1 MFNRLLV
8 PLDRS
13 ALAECVLPHVSAIA
27 KAFDA
32 SILLLTVLEAGESD
46 EKQPSI
52 DPLDW
57 QIRKAEAEAYLQKIA
72 RQMQDAGLRVEA
84 QVLEGKAEER
94 IIEFAENQDINLIVL
109 SSHGRS
115 GLSGWNVS
123 SVVQKIILRA
133 YTSMMIVRAY
143 QPIKSDPIDL
153 KYRRL
158 MVPVDGSQR
167 AETVLP
173 VASSLAAFYEADLFV
188 VHVVRRPEMPR
199 RRTPL
204 TPEDIG
210 LAERLTERNKNEASK
225 YLEEIRSRVPANV
238 QTRLEISNRV
248 NATLHEIAK
257 QEDIDMVLLSAHGY
271 SGESKWPYGSVVIS
285 FISYGTTPLLIVQ
298 DIPRDQLR
306 ETDAEIAARDFGKR
320 EE

>member
-225 YLEEIRSRVPANV
+225 YLEEIRSRVTANV

>member
-13 ALAECVLPHVSAIA
+13 ALAECVLPHVAAIA

-238 QTRLEISNRV
+238 QTRLEISDRV

>member
-143 QPIKSDPIDL
+143 QPVKSDPIDL

-199 RRTPL
+199 RTPL

-238 QTRLEISNRV
+238 QTRLEISDRV

>member
-143 QPIKSDPIDL
+143 QPVKSDPIDL

-188 VHVVRRPEMPR
+188 VHVVRRPEMP

>member
-84 QVLEGKAEER
+84 HVLEGKAEER

-143 QPIKSDPIDL
+143 QPVKSDPIDL

-238 QTRLEISNRV
+238 QTRLEISDRV

>member
-1 MFNRLLV
+1 
-8 PLDRS
+8 
-13 ALAECVLPHVSAIA
+13 
-27 KAFDA
+27 
-32 SILLLTVLEAGESD
+32 
-46 EKQPSI
+46 
-52 DPLDW
+52 
-57 QIRKAEAEAYLQKIA
+57 
-72 RQMQDAGLRVEA
+72 
-84 QVLEGKAEER
+84 
-94 IIEFAENQDINLIVL
+94 
-109 SSHGRS
+109 
-115 GLSGWNVS
+115 
-123 SVVQKIILRA
+123 
-133 YTSMMIVRAY
+133 
-143 QPIKSDPIDL
+143 
-153 KYRRL
+153 L

-188 VHVVRRPEMPR
+188 VHVVRRPEMP

>member
-143 QPIKSDPIDL
+143 QPVKSDPIDL

-238 QTRLEISNRV
+238 QTRLEISDRV

>member
-84 QVLEGKAEER
+84 HVLEGKAEER

-143 QPIKSDPIDL
+143 QPVKSDPIDL

-210 LAERLTERNKNEASK
+210 LAERLTERNQSEANK
-225 YLEEIRSRVPANV
+225 YLEEIQSRAPVKV
-238 QTRLEISNRV
+238 QTRLEISDRV